1 MQQSEKNFNRC
12 GLEVDQKKFQL
23 VIKFVQLGHIT
34 CTSVLLMK
42 SCDAFKFNRK
52 FIFIFFW
59 HKLID
64 IILMFYSIL

>member
-1 MQQSEKNFNRC
+1 MQQPENNFNRF
-12 GLEVDQKKFQL
+12 GLEFDQKKFQL
-23 VIKFVQLGHIT
+23 LIKLVQWGHIT

-52 FIFIFFW
+52 FIFIW

-64 IILMFYSIL
+64 IILMFHSIL